1 MSAICIWK
9 RMDMW
14 EICIKQNYF
23 HGWDDETLSGIKKGQ
38 KKMVRKNENVLFSY
52 LIEKK
57 DETYNSINN
66 PEIFTLEIELLAP
79 IVRV

>member
-1 MSAICIWK
+1 
-9 RMDMW
+9 
-14 EICIKQNYF
+14 
-23 HGWDDETLSGIKKGQ
+23 
-38 KKMVRKNENVLFSY
+38 MVRKNENVLFSY

-57 DETYNSINN
+57 NGTYNSINN